1 MLHTRQQDA
10 LKVPILWTQI
20 NKENGMHN
28 AISSNQL
35 AEWTH
40 PANQDASNKLD
51 QINDYYNCMIESER
65 YHTDKRICRN
75 LLS

>member
-1 MLHTRQQDA
+1 
-10 LKVPILWTQI
+10 
-20 NKENGMHN
+20 MHN

-65 YHTDKRICRN
+65 YRTDKRICRN

>member
-10 LKVPILWTQI
+10 LKFLYYGLKSTRRY
-20 NKENGMHN
+20 GMHN

-40 PANQDASNKLD
+40 PANQDASKKLD

>member
-1 MLHTRQQDA
+1 
-10 LKVPILWTQI
+10 
-20 NKENGMHN
+20 MHN

-40 PANQDASNKLD
+40 PAETVPSDKLEE
-51 QINDYYNCMIESER
+51 INDYYNCMIDSER
-65 YHTDKRICRN
+65 YRTDKRICKN

>member
-1 MLHTRQQDA
+1 
-10 LKVPILWTQI
+10 
-20 NKENGMHN
+20 MHN

-40 PANQDASNKLD
+40 PANQDASKKLD